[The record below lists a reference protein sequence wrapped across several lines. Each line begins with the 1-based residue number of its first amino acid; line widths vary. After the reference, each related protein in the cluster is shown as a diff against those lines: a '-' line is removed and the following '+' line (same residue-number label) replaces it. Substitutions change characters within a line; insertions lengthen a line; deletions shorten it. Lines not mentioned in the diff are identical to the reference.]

1 MIKNSNNP
9 HRPQSQTIFFLA
21 VLAAL
26 TVICPFSSLQAQ
38 VASNNA
44 TAGKHFDRV
53 LIVVLENQNY
63 ASAMQDD
70 FMRELASKGGNFS
83 NFKNLTHPSYPNYL
97 AMIAGSTF
105 GTDGSDSQQ
114 DFPDDA
120 EHRTIG
126 DMLNWRNYAEGYPG
140 DDKQPFIRGSRG
152 KYARKHVPFL
162 SFEKVQKTTFKN
174 VVSVDTS
181 SGNPFVSD
189 IAKFRQD
196 PEKNSLPQYIYYS
209 PNMDDDG
216 HDPYFNARKGM
227 RKASTWLRAFL
238 KDWLAF
244 DEKTWLPTDKKMDR
258 LLVVITFDESE
269 GRSSNNIYTVFLGN
283 MVKNQEVKTEYD
295 HYSVLRTIED
305 NFGLEPLHKDSGDG
319 KAKVITEVWK

>member
-1 MIKNSNNP
+1 MKSSTDPVLTHVSAIISFLLRVTALCAMLPLALLNAQAPANSG
-9 HRPQSQTIFFLA
+9 A
-21 VLAAL
+21 
-26 TVICPFSSLQAQ
+26 
-38 VASNNA
+38 
-44 TAGKHFDRV
+44 AGKHFDRV
-53 LIVVLENQNY
+53 LVVVLENQNY
-63 ASAMQDD
+63 SSAMNDP
-70 FMRELASKGGNFS
+70 FLKELASKGANFS

-97 AMIAGSTF
+97 AMISGSTF
-105 GTDGSDSQQ
+105 NTDGSDSQE

-140 DDKQPFIRGSRG
+140 NDTTPFIRGSRG

-162 SFEKVQKTTFKN
+162 SFEKVQKNTFKN
-174 VVSVDTS
+174 VVSVDTTT
-181 SGNPFVSD
+181 GNPFVSD

-216 HDPYFNARKGM
+216 HDPFFNAPKGL
-227 RKASTWLRAFL
+227 RKASAWLRSFL

-244 DEKTWLPTDKKMDR
+244 DEKTWLPIDQKMNR

-269 GRSSNNIYTVFLGN
+269 GRSSNNIYTVFLGD

-295 HYSVLRTIED
+295 HYSVLKTIED

>member
-1 MIKNSNNP
+1 MRNLISP
-9 HRPQSQTIFFLA
+9 
-21 VLAAL
+21 VLANLPTVTSFLTRMAILCAL
-26 TVICPFSSLQAQ
+26 LPIGLLNAQAPA
-38 VASNNA
+38 VAGA
-44 TAGKHFDRV
+44 AGKHFDRV

-63 ASAMQDD
+63 ASAMDD
-70 FMRELASKGGNFS
+70 PFLRELASKGANFT

-97 AMIAGSTF
+97 AMISGSTF
-105 GTDGSDSQQ
+105 NTDGSDSQQ

-140 DDKQPFIRGSRG
+140 NDTQPFLRGSGG

-162 SFEKVQKTTFKN
+162 SFEKVQKSTFKN

-181 SGNPFVSD
+181 TGNPFVSD

-216 HDPYFNARKGM
+216 HDPYFNAKKGL
-227 RKASTWLRAFL
+227 RKASIWLRSFL

-244 DEKTWLPTDKKMDR
+244 DEKTWLPIDKKMDR

-269 GRSSNNIYTVFLGN
+269 GKSSNNIYTVFLGN
-283 MVKNQEVKTEYD
+283 MVKNQEIKTEYD

-319 KAKVITEVWK
+319 KARVITEVWK